1 MKPEICDDGHV
12 HIIAE
17 NQTEIYALE
26 HLTKEGTKHLPIL
39 VDYSLGCHS
48 KPFDRNDRND

>member
-1 MKPEICDDGHV
+1 MKAEIGDDGHV

-26 HLTKEGTKHLPIL
+26 HLTKEGTKPLPIL
-39 VDYSLGCHS
+39 VDCSLGCHS

>member
-1 MKPEICDDGHV
+1 MKAEIWDDGHV

-39 VDYSLGCHS
+39 VDYSLSCHN
-48 KPFDRNDRND
+48 KPFDRNKRDD